1 MIFFFNL
8 GGRWEVHSE
17 IAHVFGNNKYSSIGL
32 SMTKVLVDCNSA
44 WPASGAAGEGLP
56 SSTLEGL
63 LDSGYSGSKAS
74 PAIDACSY
82 SLVYIVAY
90 KIKFTVR
97 TL

>member
-1 MIFFFNL
+1 MDC
-8 GGRWEVHSE
+8 
-17 IAHVFGNNKYSSIGL
+17 SS
-32 SMTKVLVDCNSA
+32 S
-44 WPASGAAGEGLP
+44 WPASGATGEGLP

-63 LDSGYSGSKAS
+63 LDSGYSGSKTS
-74 PAIDACSY
+74 PTVDACSY